1 MIRPAIIAAGL
12 ILLLGGFPWYGPH
25 LYPLFDRPLEMRPFS
40 LLDADTGE
48 AFRYP
53 DGHAY
58 LLYFGFLG
66 CRSSCPVALAEM
78 SAFLKQEHVAR
89 CGAPRLLFASVDP
102 RDRQERKSK
111 RSRLGE
117 IVLVDGEDAVFDLA
131 QFLGTRY
138 RLPPSA
144 ELADPQTQIDHPDVV
159 FLLDRAG
166 QKVAMVTPV
175 RVDTLQAAWQ
185 RMLPLCTSDSQE

>member
-1 MIRPAIIAAGL
+1 
-12 ILLLGGFPWYGPH
+12 
-25 LYPLFDRPLEMRPFS
+25 
-40 LLDADTGE
+40 
-48 AFRYP
+48 
-53 DGHAY
+53 
-58 LLYFGFLG
+58 
-66 CRSSCPVALAEM
+66 
-78 SAFLKQEHVAR
+78 
-89 CGAPRLLFASVDP
+89 
-102 RDRQERKSK
+102 
-111 RSRLGE
+111 
-117 IVLVDGEDAVFDLA
+117 VDGEDAVFDLA